1 MTYRDLLLHIDTY
14 PTPTPVGAISEAVA
28 IAAALGAKLT
38 GLSFEIDIPLHSNR
52 IADYLIGLSAIAE
65 AEEARSR
72 EACRGGLEHFKAAA
86 TAAAVFE
93 SAVIGKAD
101 HYGVGAHV
109 ARTARTH
116 DLCILPLVG
125 DYDGQLD
132 VAQEVVFA
140 SGRPILIFRAG
151 AAGGLAK
158 APGRVV
164 IAWDGSRGAA
174 RALADALPFL
184 AGAREVRVMTAV
196 NEKPGAD
203 AKLGEAAQR
212 HLGMH
217 GISATLDEVDA
228 GREKIS
234 VVLDRYLKQQAPDL
248 LVMGAFGHSRAREF
262 LLGGATQ
269 HVLANPVCPVLL
281 SH

>member
-1 MTYRDLLLHIDTY
+1 MAYRDLLLHLDTY
-14 PTPTPVGAISEAVA
+14 PTPTPTGAIDEAVA
-28 IAAALGAKLT
+28 IASALGGKLT

-72 EACRGGLEHFKAAA
+72 QACRDGLEHFKATA
-86 TAAAVFE
+86 TAAGVFE

-101 HYGVGAHV
+101 HYGVGSHV
-109 ARTARTH
+109 ARIARSH

-132 VAQEVVFA
+132 VAQEVVFG
-140 SGRPILIFRAG
+140 SGRPILAFRAG
-151 AAGGLAK
+151 SAGGLAQ

-164 IAWDGSRGAA
+164 IAWDGSRCAA
-174 RALADALPFL
+174 RALADSLPFL
-184 AGAREVRVMTAV
+184 ARAREVRVMTAV
-196 NEKPGAD
+196 GEKPAAVANLGA
-203 AKLGEAAQR
+203 EAQR
-212 HLGMH
+212 HLSMH
-217 GISATLDEVDA
+217 GITATLDDIDA
-228 GREKIS
+228 GREKIGT
-234 VVLDRYLKQQAPDL
+234 VLDRYMKQQAPDL

-269 HVLANPVCPVLL
+269 HVLTNPPCPVLL

>member
-1 MTYRDLLLHIDTY
+1 MAYRDLLLHIDTY
-14 PTPTPVGAISEAVA
+14 PKPTPAGAIDEAVA
-28 IAAALGAKLT
+28 IAAALGARLT

-72 EACRGGLEHFKAAA
+72 KACRDGLEHFKAAA
-86 TAAAVFE
+86 EAAGVFE

-109 ARTARTH
+109 ARVASTH

-132 VAQEVVFA
+132 VSQEVVFA
-140 SGRPILIFRAG
+140 SGRPILIFLAG

-158 APGRVV
+158 APARVV

-174 RALADALPFL
+174 RAVADAMPILVR
-184 AGAREVRVMTAV
+184 AGEVRIMTAV
-196 NEKPGAD
+196 NEKPGAV

-217 GISATLDEVDA
+217 GVTAILDDIDT
-228 GREKIS
+228 GHEKIGA
-234 VVLDRYLKQQAPDL
+234 VLDRYLEQQAPDL

-269 HVLANPVCPVLL
+269 HVLTKPACPVLL